1 MTKMLT
7 VACFVFKGMSE
18 TVSIND
24 NNNNNLHLA
33 HDKCTFLVVVLMLSV
48 VCFVFRRKSEC

>member
-1 MTKMLT
+1 
-7 VACFVFKGMSE
+7 MSE

-24 NNNNNLHLA
+24 DDNIHLA
-33 HDKCTFLVVVLMLSV
+33 HDKCTLVVVVVMLTV

>member
-7 VACFVFKGMSE
+7 VVCFVFKGMSE

-24 NNNNNLHLA
+24 NNNNLHLA
-33 HDKCTFLVVVLMLSV
+33 HDKSTFLVVVFMLSV